1 MKKSLL
7 LLVLMLLIG
16 ARITVNAQ
24 SLVIIDDL
32 EYCLDKGTHTAQLS
46 NGRNWKGALSIPSEL
61 IFDGETFLVT
71 SFKQKAFQN
80 CTDLTSI
87 IIPEGVTSIG
97 YSCFEG
103 CSSLTSIT
111 IPSSIVKVDYG
122 CFSGCNN
129 LKKVIVSD
137 IAAWCRI
144 NFCFSDSNPLYFAH
158 HLYSDESTEIT
169 DLIIPDVE
177 TINSRAFEYCYG
189 LKTVQIPNGVKSIGY
204 NAFRGCSNLTS
215 INIPNSMTSIG
226 EEAFRGCYF
235 TTGFINNSS
244 LTDSLNWGA
253 SIFDEETS
261 DGLLIKN
268 GAVCRCRAFATY
280 VAIPNNVTRIAHNA
294 FEGSNLVSVTIPNSV
309 TRIESG
315 AFFDCSN
322 LTSVIIP
329 NSVTR
334 IEDETFANCSNLT
347 SVIIPNSV
355 TCIEDYTFASC
366 SNLTS
371 VTIPNSVT
379 RIESGA
385 FYDCWN
391 LTSITIPEGVDSIG
405 ERAFYGCTQLR
416 KVTIPST
423 VKYLEKGA
431 FGRCSSLKEVYCL
444 AKEVPYKS
452 SLRFSEF
459 IFSTEVARPDMFSSA
474 TLFVPAGTINSYKA
488 YEDWSLFG
496 SILPIP
502 TDMQNMSVSRVQNS
516 GCLAETDGV
525 RVAKITLLKEGNILT
540 VNLLNYRSN
549 CATQDFE
556 ITPKISEGV
565 NDEPCL
571 VSVGVKPIYE
581 EEADCICPYNI
592 SFTIHDLE
600 SNNFFLS
607 CWWFKGEVNLTD
619 GEELTLSDDSEDVGI
634 DRIIYRL
641 DKTNLTAMVKYGRSC
656 TGDLVIPERLDYDG
670 QSYLVTSIGQ
680 DAFLKCDGLIS
691 VTIGSGIKEICCGA
705 FSRTIHLTSFYCYAE
720 KVPVFTRTPGL
731 ESFGDYEVTLYVP
744 AQSVDLYKADFNW
757 KRRFDYIKPLPQPV
771 YFSENQMAT
780 IILPT
785 APDPEL
791 GKYYRLN
798 RRQNNLIV
806 FEEEHAPK
814 AHVPYI
820 ILPKKDFVIDLSTL
834 DLEGCYRDS
843 VFADGITFIG
853 SFVSEEV
860 ECAANCYIDI
870 IDLTPDCHEDIFCEK
885 KPIIGALRAFL
896 RVETHW
902 EDPYNAGGT
911 RSIAKQEK
919 LQIVLLDNNDASA
932 INDIQEETINGK
944 PTDGT
949 IYDLTGRKVNCQL
962 STVNY
967 QLPKGIYIQNGKKIL
982 IK

>member
-177 TINSRAFEYCYG
+177 TINSHAFEYCYG

-215 INIPNSMTSIG
+215 INIPNSMTSIS

-268 GAVCRCRAFATY
+268 GAVCRCRAFATS

-309 TRIESG
+309 THIESS
-315 AFFDCSN
+315 AFFD
-322 LTSVIIP
+322 
-329 NSVTR
+329 
-334 IEDETFANCSNLT
+334 CSNLT

-452 SLRFSEF
+452 SPGYSEH

-502 TDMQNMSVSRVQNS
+502 TDMQNMSVSGVQNS

-771 YFSENQMAT
+771 DFTQGQMAT

-785 APDPEL
+785 DPDPEL
-791 GKYYRLN
+791 GKYYRLD

-896 RVETHW
+896 RVDTHW

-919 LQIVLLDNNDASA
+919 LQIILLDNNDASA
-932 INDIQEETINGK
+932 INDIQEETVNGK
-944 PTDGT
+944 PTDGA

-962 STVNY
+962 STTIS

>member
-46 NGRNWKGALSIPSEL
+46 NGRNWKGTLSIPSEL

-71 SFKQKAFQN
+71 SFKEKAFHN

-111 IPSSIVKVDYG
+111 IPSSIVKVDYW

-144 NFCFSDSNPLYFAH
+144 NFCFSDSNPLYFAN

-177 TINSRAFEYCYG
+177 TINSHAFEYCYG

-215 INIPNSMTSIG
+215 INIPNSMTSIS

-268 GAVCRCRAFATY
+268 GAVCRCRAFATS

-309 TRIESG
+309 TRIE
-315 AFFDCSN
+315 DC
-322 LTSVIIP
+322 
-329 NSVTR
+329 
-334 IEDETFANCSNLT
+334 
-347 SVIIPNSV
+347 
-355 TCIEDYTFASC
+355 TFASC

-452 SLRFSEF
+452 SLGYSEH

-502 TDMQNMSVSRVQNS
+502 TDMQNMSVSGVQNS

-619 GEELTLSDDSEDVGI
+619 GEELTLSDDSEDVVI

-670 QSYLVTSIGQ
+670 QSYLVTSIGNQ
-680 DAFLKCDGLIS
+680 AFKGCEQITS
-691 VTIGSGIKEICCGA
+691 VTIGSGIEEISVGA
-705 FSRTIHLTSFYCYAE
+705 FAQTRSLAAFYCYAE
-720 KVPVFTRTPGL
+720 KVPVFTHTPGL
-731 ESFGDYEVTLYVP
+731 EFFGDYEVTLYVP
-744 AQSVDLYKADFNW
+744 AQSVDLYKADLNW

-896 RVETHW
+896 RVDTHW

-932 INDIQEETINGK
+932 INNITQEETINGK
-944 PTDGT
+944 PTDGA
-949 IYDLTGRKVNCQL
+949 IYDLTGRKVNWQL
-962 STVNY
+962 STGNC
-967 QLPKGIYIQNGKKIL
+967 QLPKGIYIRNGKRFLVK
-982 IK
+982 